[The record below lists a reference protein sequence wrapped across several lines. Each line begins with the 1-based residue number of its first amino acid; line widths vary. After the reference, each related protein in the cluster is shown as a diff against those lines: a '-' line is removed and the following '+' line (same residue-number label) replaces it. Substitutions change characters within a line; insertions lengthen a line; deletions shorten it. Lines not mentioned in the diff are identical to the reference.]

1 MSLACPI
8 STASRRICS
17 LLPRWAWGL
26 AGVILLGLPAVF
38 PLWQTG
44 YFSSHDGM
52 LHLYRLMGLDDALRA
67 GVLYPRWFPDF
78 AFGYGHPVLNFYG
91 PLSYYIAAWFR
102 GLGLGLIP
110 AMKAAYAL
118 AGLAAGAAM
127 YAFAYASLRGKVLP
141 AVTAGAIYIYIPYH
155 LADLYVR
162 GAIAESLAFVWFSLI
177 LWGMERILRK
187 APGGI
192 PLLGLSLAGLIVTHS
207 LSLVLF
213 GPFLALYMLVIL
225 FAYRRQAGRLVK
237 DWLAAGLLG
246 LGLSAFY
253 WLPVLLES
261 QYVGLAGGASAGYQ
275 RHLAPIAGSFSPYFL
290 YRYFPAQGT
299 PAEHPAGL
307 VTSLVAL
314 AGLLLGLSRL
324 RCVSPRVL
332 ALMSLAAAG
341 GWFMT
346 TTASLP
352 LWRLGEAFLSYLQ
365 YPWRFMAL
373 HALGMA
379 WLAGAGVLA
388 LLDASHSRSASQLV
402 SVISLAVI
410 ALIAMS
416 SLARLPYQALA
427 LRDTALTYQ
436 RMWAEEREVGQIG
449 TTWTG
454 EYLPVWVRE
463 QRWAIG
469 RSWRDAGGPDLTE
482 AAALRPPDSVR
493 LLDAGYNRLDLVVES
508 TSPASLVMHQF
519 YFPGMAVYIDGRRMP
534 AYPFGT
540 LGLAAVDIPAGAYQV
555 RWRLTPTPSRLWG
568 TVISILSLLIGIT
581 LWLQPLSYFLPSPQ
595 TGKGRGWGSPSTGK
609 GWERG
614 PLYLAGIIALLLPLF
629 LPALTSRTR
638 TAWEEV
644 QANFEDR
651 AALLAVGRPSAS
663 AAGSRLP
670 VTLYWLSRTG
680 FAEDLVTFV
689 HLTTPDGAVLLAQSD
704 HEPDGGFTPTT
715 RWLAG
720 EIIPDRHFLDIP
732 AGLSPGRYALYG
744 GIYAYPSLQLLS
756 IRSAE
761 KPISSG
767 RVLLGYVEV
776 AAP

>member
-1 MSLACPI
+1 MSLAGPI
-8 STASRRICS
+8 SVAARRIS
-17 LLPRWAWGL
+17 TLLPEWAWGL
-26 AGVILLGLPAVF
+26 AGVILLGLPAVI
-38 PLWQTG
+38 PLCRAG
-44 YFSSHDGM
+44 YFASHDGM

-110 AMKAAYAL
+110 AMKTAYAF
-118 AGLAAGAAM
+118 AGLSAGAAM
-127 YAFAYASLRGKVLP
+127 YAFAYESLRGKILP
-141 AVTAGAIYIYIPYH
+141 AVAAGAVYIYIPYH

-162 GAIAESLAFVWFSLI
+162 GAIAESLAFVWFPLI
-177 LWGMERILRK
+177 LWGMERILDGRRS
-187 APGGI
+187 GI
-192 PLLGLSLAGLIVTHS
+192 PLVSVSLAGLMITHS
-207 LSLVLF
+207 LSLVFF
-213 GPFLALYMLVIL
+213 GPFLAAYMVIML
-225 FAYRRQAGRLVK
+225 LIRRRQATAFIR
-237 DWLAAGLLG
+237 DWLTAGLLG

-253 WLPVLLES
+253 WLPVLLEG

-275 RHLAPIAGSFSPYFL
+275 RHLAPLAGALSPYFL

-324 RCVSPRVL
+324 RRVSPRIL
-332 ALMSLAAAG
+332 GLMSLAAVG

-346 TTASLP
+346 TTPSLP
-352 LWRLGEAFLSYLQ
+352 LWKLGEALLSYLQ

-373 HALGMA
+373 HALGAA
-379 WLAGAGVLA
+379 WLAGAGTLA
-388 LLDASHSRSASQLV
+388 IQDIFPPRSASRFV
-402 SVISLAVI
+402 SVISPAVI
-410 ALIAMS
+410 ALVAAS
-416 SLARLPYQALA
+416 SLARLPYQTLE
-427 LRDTALTYQ
+427 LRDDGLTYQ

-454 EYLPVWVRE
+454 EYLPIWVRE

-469 RSWRDAGGPDLTE
+469 RSWRDAGGPDLAE

-493 LLDAGYNRLDLVVES
+493 LLDAGYNRLDLMVES
-508 TSPASLVMHQF
+508 ASPASLIMHQF
-519 YFPGMAVYIDGRRMP
+519 YFPGMAAYLDGRRTP

-540 LGLAAVDIPAGAYQV
+540 LGLAAVDIPAGAHQV
-555 RWRLTPTPSRLWG
+555 RWRFTPTPPHLWG
-568 TVISILSLLIGIT
+568 TVIALASLIIGIV
-581 LWLQPLSYFLPSPQ
+581 LWIKPRSPLL
-595 TGKGRGWGSPSTGK
+595 RWRWGL
-609 GWERG
+609 
-614 PLYLAGIIALLLPLF
+614 LYLAGIIAVSFPLF

-638 TAWEEV
+638 TLWEEV
-644 QANFEDR
+644 QADFEGR
-651 AALLAVGRPSAS
+651 AVLLAMGRPSAS
-663 AAGSRLP
+663 VAAGARLS
-670 VTLYWLSRTG
+670 VTLYWLARAG

-744 GIYAYPSLQLLS
+744 GIYAYPSVQPLAILS
-756 IRSAE
+756 AG
-761 KPISSG
+761 KPVSSG
-767 RVLLGYVEV
+767 RVLLGCVEV
-776 AAP
+776 VAP